1 MTVSQKISP
10 VIIVSGLVIFLN
22 IFFLISYSPILYQV
36 QTILNP
42 HEPDAICLYPPAEE
56 KTMSAIW
63 DIIVTRTGIDNSSA
77 VFHTMQVTL
86 TPDETI
92 EDLQVS
98 FYATKDGDGRMVTA
112 YLRYDPENC
121 GTLNIQSSPSVK
133 PEFAT
138 WNTVSPREFL
148 MELPQVRLSGM
159 GIPNQTASISTGV
172 NWQKNIRYDSLP
184 CVDLFLL
191 DNRTMIPLREMLF
204 DNTLYAGTHWTIH
217 PMRCITIPEGG
228 GSCSSEQSILVFSE
242 TRISGAD
249 FVRKTTGN
257 DQPVKLNE
265 CYHSTTQAR
274 SCKTTILGTSCTNW
288 TEY

>member
-138 WNTVSPREFL
+138 WNTVSP
-148 MELPQVRLSGM
+148 
-159 GIPNQTASISTGV
+159 
-172 NWQKNIRYDSLP
+172 
-184 CVDLFLL
+184 
-191 DNRTMIPLREMLF
+191 
-204 DNTLYAGTHWTIH
+204 
-217 PMRCITIPEGG
+217 
-228 GSCSSEQSILVFSE
+228 
-242 TRISGAD
+242 
-249 FVRKTTGN
+249 GN
-257 DQPVKLNE
+257 
-265 CYHSTTQAR
+265 S
-274 SCKTTILGTSCTNW
+274 
-288 TEY
+288 